1 MRKQLKHK
9 LLTELTVNVMQ
20 TPVCSGKKLDCA
32 EEIKPSLEG
41 CEIPCTGLYAE
52 VTKTG
57 LTHDYSPSF
66 QALLD
71 SYEIYKSFNA
81 TDTTI
86 QYYLPGIGIEGKKL
100 TYDCML
106 FRLQKIPE
114 QPSIFPDLLR

>member
-1 MRKQLKHK
+1 
-9 LLTELTVNVMQ
+9 MQ
-20 TPVCSGKKLDCA
+20 TPVCSGKNWTALRRSS
-32 EEIKPSLEG
+32 PSLEG

-86 QYYLPGIGIEGKKL
+86 QYYLPGIGIEGK
-100 TYDCML
+100 MV
-106 FRLQKIPE
+106 R
-114 QPSIFPDLLR
+114 S